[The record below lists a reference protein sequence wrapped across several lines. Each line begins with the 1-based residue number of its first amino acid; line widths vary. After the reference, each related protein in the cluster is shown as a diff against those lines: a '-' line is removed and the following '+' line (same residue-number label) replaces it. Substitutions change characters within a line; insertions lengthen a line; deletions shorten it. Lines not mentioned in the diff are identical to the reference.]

1 MPSLSALSKTAWERP
16 QTAPRVSKGH
26 RGASKRASRGH
37 PKVAQ
42 SMCSCVPLSGGAS
55 GALFVPSCA
64 SLRVPLG
71 PLWELLGLPVWGSFG
86 PLLEPPCAYGR
97 PPLPM
102 EPRRG
107 ALQRPF
113 GPSRAVIDHCP
124 PGRTRNIAN
133 GRGRGRADGVVQVL
147 PRRSVRVGPCL
158 RAWHGM
164 PTHAQA
170 SPGRC
175 RGMPRHMPRHLL
187 RPATSSYVQLRPRC
201 MHRGMPRHA

>member
-1 MPSLSALSKTAWERP
+1 MPSRPSPRRPGSARRLP
-16 QTAPRVSKGH
+16 QEFQKGT
-26 RGASKRASRGH
+26 
-37 PKVAQ
+37 
-42 SMCSCVPLSGGAS
+42 
-55 GALFVPSCA
+55 
-64 SLRVPLG
+64 
-71 PLWELLGLPVWGSFG
+71 E
-86 PLLEPPCAYGR
+86 
-97 PPLPM
+97 

-107 ALQRPF
+107 LREGTPKWHRVCARVCRFRGGPPGPSLCPLVPLFGSPWVPSGSSLGSLFGALSVRSWSLRALMGDPPSPWSPAEGPCRGPL

-187 RPATSSYVQLRPRC
+187 RPATSSYVQLRPR
-201 MHRGMPRHA
+201 MHASRHA

>member
-42 SMCSCVPLSGGAS
+42 SMCSCVPLSGEPPGPS
-55 GALFVPSCA
+55 LCPLVPLFGSPWVPSGSSLGSLFGALSVRSW
-64 SLRVPLG
+64 SLRALMGDPPSPWSPAEGPCRG
-71 PLWELLGLPVWGSFG
+71 PL
-86 PLLEPPCAYGR
+86 
-97 PPLPM
+97 
-102 EPRRG
+102 
-107 ALQRPF
+107 

-147 PRRSVRVGPCL
+147 PRRSVRFGPCL

-187 RPATSSYVQLRPRC
+187 RPATSSYVQLRPR
-201 MHRGMPRHA
+201 MHASRHA